1 MDWRLQRATPHFRF
15 IFQTLCPLRA
25 YPPKV
30 TAPLTPA
37 PPADRARTLAV
48 AGLLLGI
55 TLAALESS
63 VIATAMPTVIKE
75 LGGQNLYA
83 LPFAVYL
90 LTSTI
95 TSPLWGRA
103 SDLLGRKRLYL
114 AGIVIFLLGS
124 MWCGVAGS
132 MGVLIAARALQG
144 IGAGSVQTLTFTLV
158 GEMFTLEQR
167 ARVQGFF
174 SGVWGIAGLVGP
186 LVGGLIVDQAS
197 WRWVFY
203 LNLPFGI
210 PALLLAL
217 RYLPS
222 TRPARS
228 TVSIDWLGALLFT
241 LGSGLLIWGLE
252 FQNWGLAAL
261 SLGVLA
267 GALWTESRHPSPLL
281 PLKNLRSTLPRVGVL
296 GNLLAGAA
304 FFGTIAYLP
313 LFAQGVGGHGATT
326 AGAILTPMLLG
337 WTGTSIIAAR
347 LMTRLG
353 TTRLTL
359 WGFNILVVAFV
370 LFAALAH
377 APLWAISAVGFLGGC
392 GMGFAMFTL
401 LIAVQQ
407 ATVKADLGAVTSA
420 ILFSRQMGGAIGTAL
435 MGTLIGKAAISSGG
449 PALADGLQ
457 RAFLLALSLIALA
470 WTLAQTLRKV
480 PISSQAAAQG
490 AD

>member
-1 MDWRLQRATPHFRF
+1 M
-15 IFQTLCPLRA
+15 
-25 YPPKV
+25 V
-30 TAPLTPA
+30 
-37 PPADRARTLAV
+37 
-48 AGLLLGI
+48 GLLLGI
-55 TLAALESS
+55 TLAALEGS
-63 VIATAMPTVIKE
+63 VIATAMPTVIKD

-103 SDLLGRKRLYL
+103 SDLLGRKRLY
-114 AGIVIFLLGS
+114 IVGVIIFVLGS
-124 MWCGVAGS
+124 TLSGAAHS
-132 MGVLIAARALQG
+132 MAFLIAARALQG

-174 SGVWGIAGLVGP
+174 SGVWGIAGLIGP

-228 TVSIDWLGALLFT
+228 SITIDWPGALLFT

-252 FQNWGLAAL
+252 FQNWALTAL
-261 SLGVLA
+261 SLVVLA
-267 GALWTESRHPSPLL
+267 GALWVESKHPSPLL
-281 PLKNLRSTLPRVGVL
+281 PMKNLRATLPRVGVL

-304 FFGTIAYLP
+304 YFGTIAYLP
-313 LFAQGVGGHGATT
+313 LFAQGVSGQGATA

-337 WTGTSIIAAR
+337 WTGTSILAAR
-347 LMTRLG
+347 LITRLG
-353 TTRLTL
+353 STRLTL
-359 WGFNILVVAFV
+359 WGFNILVLAFV

-377 APLWAISAVGFLGGC
+377 APLWAISATGFVAGS

-401 LIAVQQ
+401 LISVQQ
-407 ATVKADLGAVTSA
+407 ATAKADLGAITSA

-449 PALADGLQ
+449 VALADGLQ
-457 RAFLLALSLIALA
+457 RAFLLALLLVALA
-470 WTLAQTLRKV
+470 WTLAQALRRV
-480 PISSQAAAQG
+480 PVAGQGAAQG

>member
-1 MDWRLQRATPHFRF
+1 M
-15 IFQTLCPLRA
+15 I
-25 YPPKV
+25 
-30 TAPLTPA
+30 APTPA
-37 PPADRARTLAV
+37 PDRARTLAV

-55 TLAALESS
+55 ALAALESS
-63 VIATAMPTVIKE
+63 VIATAMPTVIRE
-75 LGGQNLYA
+75 LGGQHLYA

-114 AGIVIFLLGS
+114 AGVVIFLLGS
-124 MWCGVAGS
+124 MLCGVAGS
-132 MGVLIAARALQG
+132 MTVLIAARALQG

-186 LVGGLIVDQAS
+186 LVGGLLVDHAS

-217 RYLPS
+217 RYLPNI
-222 TRPARS
+222 RPARQGRAQ
-228 TVSIDWLGALLFT
+228 IDWLGALLFT

-252 FQNWGLAAL
+252 FKLWALAAL

-267 GALWTESRHPSPLL
+267 AALWVESRHPSPLL
-281 PLKNLRSTLPRVGVL
+281 PMRNLKAVLPRVGVL

-304 FFGTIAYLP
+304 YFGTIAYLP
-313 LFAQGVGGHGATT
+313 LFAQGVSGQGATA
-326 AGAILTPMLLG
+326 AGVILTPMLLG
-337 WTGTSIIAAR
+337 WTGTSILAAR
-347 LMTRLG
+347 LISRVG

-377 APLWAISAVGFLGGC
+377 APLWAISAVGFVAGS

-407 ATVKADLGAVTSA
+407 ATAKADLGAITSA

-435 MGTLIGKAAISSGG
+435 MGALIGEAAISAGG
-449 PALADGLQ
+449 PALASGLQ
-457 RAFLLALSLIALA
+457 RAFVLALVLVALA
-470 WTLAQTLRKV
+470 WTLAQALRREPV
-480 PISSQAAAQG
+480 VGQPVG

>member
-1 MDWRLQRATPHFRF
+1 M
-15 IFQTLCPLRA
+15 
-25 YPPKV
+25 

-217 RYLPS
+217 RYLPN

-228 TVSIDWLGALLFT
+228 NVSIDWLGALLFT

-252 FQNWGLAAL
+252 FQNWGLSAL

-281 PLKNLRSTLPRVGVL
+281 PLKNLRATLPRVGVL

-407 ATVKADLGAVTSA
+407 ATAKADLGAITSA

-449 PALADGLQ
+449 LALADGLQ
-457 RAFLLALSLIALA
+457 RAFLLALVLIALA

-480 PISSQAAAQG
+480 PTTGTAAAQS

>member
-1 MDWRLQRATPHFRF
+1 M
-15 IFQTLCPLRA
+15 
-25 YPPKV
+25 
-30 TAPLTPA
+30 TASAPA
-37 PPADRARTLAV
+37 PDRARTLAV

-63 VIATAMPTVIKE
+63 VIATAMPTVIRE
-75 LGGQNLYA
+75 LGGQHLYA

-114 AGIVIFLLGS
+114 AGVIIFLLGS
-124 MWCGVAGS
+124 MISGAASS
-132 MGVLIAARALQG
+132 MAVLIAARALQG
-144 IGAGSVQTLTFTLV
+144 VGAGAVQTLTFTLV

-186 LVGGLIVDQAS
+186 LVGGLIVDHAS

-210 PALLLAL
+210 PALLMAL
-217 RYLPS
+217 RYLPN
-222 TRPARS
+222 TRPARQGR
-228 TVSIDWLGALLFT
+228 VQIDWLGALLFT
-241 LGSGLLIWGLE
+241 LGSGLLIWALE
-252 FQNWGLAAL
+252 FKLWAVVVL
-261 SLGVLA
+261 SVGVLG
-267 GALWTESRHPSPLL
+267 GALWVESRHPAPLL
-281 PLKNLRSTLPRVGVL
+281 PMRNLRAVLPRVGVV

-304 FFGTIAYLP
+304 YFGTIAYLP
-313 LFAQGVGGHGATT
+313 LFAQGVSGQGATA
-326 AGAILTPMLLG
+326 AGVILTPMLLG
-337 WTGTSIIAAR
+337 WTGTSILAAR
-347 LMTRLG
+347 LISRVG

-370 LFAALAH
+370 LFAILAH
-377 APLWAISAVGFLGGC
+377 APLWAISAVGFLAGS

-407 ATVKADLGAVTSA
+407 ASSRADLGAITSA

-435 MGTLIGKAAISSGG
+435 MGSLIGEAAISSGG
-449 PALADGLQ
+449 AALASGLQ
-457 RAFLLALSLIALA
+457 RAFVLALVLVAVA
-470 WTLAQTLRKV
+470 WTLAQTLRRE
-480 PISSQAAAQG
+480 PLPTPAALQS

>member
-1 MDWRLQRATPHFRF
+1 M
-15 IFQTLCPLRA
+15 
-25 YPPKV
+25 
-30 TAPLTPA
+30 TAPAPA
-37 PPADRARTLAV
+37 PDRARTLAV

-63 VIATAMPTVIKE
+63 VIATAMPTVIRE
-75 LGGQNLYA
+75 LGGQHLYA

-103 SDLLGRKRLYL
+103 SDLLGRRRLYL
-114 AGIVIFLLGS
+114 AGVIVFLFGS
-124 MWCGVAGS
+124 MLCGVAGS
-132 MGVLIAARALQG
+132 MAVLVAARALQG

-186 LVGGLIVDQAS
+186 LIGGLIVDHAS

-217 RYLPS
+217 RYLPR
-222 TRPARS
+222 TRPARQGRAQ
-228 TVSIDWLGALLFT
+228 IDWLGALLFT

-252 FQNWGLAAL
+252 FKLWALAAL
-261 SLGVLA
+261 SVGVLA
-267 GALWTESRHPSPLL
+267 GALWVEARHAAPLL
-281 PLKNLRSTLPRVGVL
+281 PMRNLRAVLPRVGVL

-304 FFGTIAYLP
+304 YFGTIAYLP
-313 LFAQGVGGHGATT
+313 LFAQGVSGQGATA
-326 AGAILTPMLLG
+326 AGVILTPTLLG
-337 WTGTSIIAAR
+337 WTGTSILAAR
-347 LMTRLG
+347 LISRVG

-377 APLWAISAVGFLGGC
+377 APLWAISAAGFVAGS

-407 ATVKADLGAVTSA
+407 ATAKADLGAVTSA

-435 MGTLIGKAAISSGG
+435 MGTLIGEAAISAGG
-449 PALADGLQ
+449 PALASGLQ
-457 RAFLLALSLIALA
+457 RAFVLALVLVALA
-470 WTLAQTLRKV
+470 WTLAQALRREPV
-480 PISSQAAAQG
+480 MGQPVG

>member
-1 MDWRLQRATPHFRF
+1 M
-15 IFQTLCPLRA
+15 
-25 YPPKV
+25 
-30 TAPLTPA
+30 TASAPA
-37 PPADRARTLAV
+37 PDRARTLAV

-63 VIATAMPTVIKE
+63 VIATAMPTVIRE
-75 LGGQNLYA
+75 LGGQHLYA

-114 AGIVIFLLGS
+114 AGIIIFLLGS
-124 MWCGVAGS
+124 MLCGVAGS
-132 MGVLIAARALQG
+132 MTALIAARALQG

-186 LVGGLIVDQAS
+186 LVGGLIVDHAS

-210 PALLLAL
+210 PAVLLAL

-222 TRPARS
+222 TRPQREGRAQ
-228 TVSIDWLGALLFT
+228 IDWLGALLFT

-252 FQNWGLAAL
+252 FKLWWLALL
-261 SLGVLA
+261 SVGVLA
-267 GALWTESRHPSPLL
+267 GALWVESRHPSPLL
-281 PLKNLRSTLPRVGVL
+281 PMKNLRAVLPRVGVL

-304 FFGTIAYLP
+304 YFGTIAYLP
-313 LFAQGVGGHGATT
+313 LFAQGVSGQGATA
-326 AGAILTPMLLG
+326 AGVILTPMLLG
-337 WTGTSIIAAR
+337 WTGTSILAAR
-347 LMTRLG
+347 LIGRLG

-370 LFAALAH
+370 LFAVLAH
-377 APLWAISAVGFLGGC
+377 APLWVISAVGFVAGS
-392 GMGFAMFTL
+392 GMGFSMFTL
-401 LIAVQQ
+401 LLAVQQ
-407 ATVKADLGAVTSA
+407 ATAKADLGAVTSA
-420 ILFSRQMGGAIGTAL
+420 ILFSRQMGGAVGTAL
-435 MGTLIGKAAISSGG
+435 MGTLIGEAAISSGG
-449 PALADGLQ
+449 GALASGLQ
-457 RAFLLALSLIALA
+457 RAFVLALVLVVVA
-470 WTLAQTLRKV
+470 WVLAQTLRKV
-480 PISSQAAAQG
+480 PALGGTGAQS